1 MKLQNI
7 LDLSTFEITRF
18 RIWNQ
23 TSQPSDK
30 GLGSKYFN
38 TNSGHEAY
46 GREQIYT
53 PIGWRTAAY
62 MDDIEAINEKLDL
75 IFGDEID
82 TDTIIDSWKEVQNFL
97 AGIEDTTTLMTML
110 NGKLDKSGG
119 TITGDGV
126 TIAMTGYPFI
136 RFKSEDTM
144 WGFIGFSDKGVPSVW
159 DTTAWRTLIHAGNIE
174 SYAVLAGKWYD
185 TGVEPARNSTGV
197 LNGVGAYINVGY
209 NSDYWLRFYVD
220 GSGLKFSSKRNDSEL
235 TGKAIAFTDSDITG
249 YAAGLKHANG
259 TVGAT
264 VIDTGRVAFSGNI
277 SLELGKSIL
286 DPTGRSIFKLDSDNC
301 PQIGFD
307 TAVLYSTY
315 INGKDVYLRYGS
327 SRTTGLILN
336 SSGNV
341 LIGGNTT
348 DTGERLQVDGLFKVN
363 EATNRRFYT
372 RISASTIQ
380 VGRISSFTSGY
391 KAGVAYGV
399 DGTVEGYIAG
409 LYTVTRTNTQYFFYG
424 GTEDNAPLI
433 IRNGSVLIGTT
444 GDDGSGAN
452 LQVAGL
458 AAFNGGA
465 LIPTGKNM
473 MFGDASG
480 NAIMEYDE
488 DAGAIKITGS
498 VYATGTVASGGKA
511 QEGTGTGGSATVYT
525 LSLPYGQ
532 SAYQLYNPKSDT
544 NVIVQVY
551 EWNATTSSWDLIL
564 TDVNVTASKIT
575 VTFGRT
581 TTVNHMVT
589 VV

>member
-82 TDTIIDSWKEVQNFL
+82 TDTIIDSWKEVQEFL
-97 AGIEDTTTLMTML
+97 AGIEDTTTLITL
-110 NGKLDKSGG
+110 LDDKLSKSKGG
-119 TITGDGV
+119 T
-126 TIAMTGYPFI
+126 MTGLLAI
-136 RFKSEDTM
+136 QNE
-144 WGFIGFSDKGVPSVW
+144 GA
-159 DTTAWRTLIHAGNIE
+159 AWISFRSASASFGSLGMNESGPKYWNGSQTFNIIHSGNIGD
-174 SYAVLAGKWYD
+174 YAIKKAAYFSIENSVNVAGFGGTENGWLYNGAAMILGYD
-185 TGVEPARNSTGV
+185 QNYRWAIQAAYMNATNHKIVSRYYLE
-197 LNGVGAYINVGY
+197 GAWT
-209 NSDYWLRFYVD
+209 DW
-220 GSGLKFSSKRNDSEL
+220 K
-235 TGKAIAFTDSDITG
+235 TIAFTDSDITG
-249 YAAGLKHANG
+249 NAASASIARNLKSTDGKIYAYFSDSLKY
-259 TVGAT
+259 TVFGVGDYDAYIDGNKINFRSGESLKT
-264 VIDTGRVAFSGNI
+264 VM
-277 SLELGKSIL
+277 
-286 DPTGRSIFKLDSDNC
+286 
-301 PQIGFD
+301 
-307 TAVLYSTY
+307 
-315 INGKDVYLRYGS
+315 
-327 SRTTGLILN
+327 LIN

-341 LIGGNTT
+341 TIGDSDLALSTYRAYVKGDAYISGFTT
-348 DTGERLQVDGLFKVN
+348 LANAVTLTGQTASSSLLRFSRVGASFIMAPEEGTINISVTGQ
-363 EATNRRFYT
+363 ATLASSEL
-372 RISASTIQ
+372 RI
-380 VGRISSFTSGY
+380 TSGAITRGTGRTVSLGSSQY
-391 KAGVAYGV
+391 PWNGVFSTFGEFSSY
-399 DGTVEGYIAG
+399 
-409 LYTVTRTNTQYFFYG
+409 LN
-424 GTEDNAPLI
+424 
-433 IRNGSVLIGTT
+433 
-444 GDDGSGAN
+444 
-452 LQVAGL
+452 VAGL
-458 AAFNGGA
+458 ANLNGGA

-511 QEGTGTGGSATVYT
+511 QEGIGTAGSATVYQFT
-525 LSLPYGQ
+525 LTYGQ
-532 SAYQLYNPKSDT
+532 SAYQIYNPKRDT

-551 EWNATTSSWDLIL
+551 EWNSTTSSWDLIL
-564 TDVNVTASKIT
+564 TDVNVIASKIT